1 MASQSSISGATI
13 PQLWEESIK
22 EYEKATGK
30 SLRLG
35 KFKTMDEIMTGTEG
49 LSSKFKDF
57 RSDESKVTKVRTALK
72 NNMWLIQK
80 VVNTVQSVGNAASV
94 SLETN
99 L

>member
-1 MASQSSISGATI
+1 MASQSSSSRATI
-13 PQLWEESIK
+13 AQIWEESIE
-22 EYEKATGK
+22 EYEKATGR

-35 KFKTMDEIMTGTEG
+35 KFKSMDEIMAGTED

-72 NNMWLIQK
+72 NNMWLIQR

-94 SLETN
+94 SS
-99 L
+99 